1 MAKGKLHL
9 QVVTAERMTFDGQVD
24 IVTVPGSDG
33 ELGILPMHAPLL
45 ANLTDGAL
53 VARNG
58 DDEVVMAIGG
68 GFIEV
73 LNDNVIV
80 LADAA
85 ERADEIDLARAE
97 AARAQAAARLQE
109 AHTRAESVQA
119 ARELERSLLRL
130 KVARTRRRSSGGTSS
145 Q

>member
-24 IVTVPGSDG
+24 IVTVPGADG

-85 ERADEIDLARAE
+85 ERAEEIDLARAE
-97 AARAQAAARLQE
+97 AARAQASARLQE

-130 KVARTRRRSSGGTSS
+130 KVARTRRRPSGGTRS